1 MGKTVP
7 LPEDPS
13 GGQRFQKKDASL
25 ALRNAESG
33 VIDQVLV
40 TTGDQGT
47 RFIKV
52 RGARLRLCADCMCL
66 VSRRALLLLRA
77 GADAGGICRE

>member
-1 MGKTVP
+1 VSGEDIIVGKTVP
-7 LPEDPS
+7 MPEDPS
-13 GGQRFQKKDASL
+13 GGAQRFQKKDASL

-52 RGARLRLCADCMCL
+52 G
-66 VSRRALLLLRA
+66 V
-77 GADAGGICRE
+77 GV